1 MASRATEHHRL
12 ACMAAATQRTRPLP
26 TRILR
31 RALPILAAELTVGRS
46 PIRLAAKHPSI
57 PSGLAGLGE
66 AALDPKPA
74 VGAGLARLV
83 PDLLV
88 EPPVLPLLLVARD
101 HRAAVGVGHV
111 VAALLRRR
119 RRGLLRGRFWG
130 VSLAAAAVLADVD
143 AAAEGHAGADL

>member
-88 EPPVLPLLLVARD
+88 EPATRGEATSE
-101 HRAAVGVGHV
+101 HACGN
-111 VAALLRRR
+111 LRSACDSDNS
-119 RRGLLRGRFWG
+119 F
-130 VSLAAAAVLADVD
+130 
-143 AAAEGHAGADL
+143 